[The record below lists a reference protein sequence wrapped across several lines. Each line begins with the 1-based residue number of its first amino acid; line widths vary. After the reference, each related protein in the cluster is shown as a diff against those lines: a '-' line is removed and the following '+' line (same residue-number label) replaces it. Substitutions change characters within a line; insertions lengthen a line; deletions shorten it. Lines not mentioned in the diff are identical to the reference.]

1 MALFFFLASLC
12 FDLGV
17 GVGGVGLFAFKS
29 QSMPCFLAFDF
40 QLQDIQLGLSV
51 LELKFSLV
59 ESLLQ
64 LPDLPLLDFK
74 WNVFDLQQLF
84 GIGPLR
90 AVLLKT
96 PRNETLQIF
105 WVFERNALDFLS
117 LYFHRQRHVVVG
129 QKRWLERAH
138 FVDQTP

>member
-1 MALFFFLASLC
+1 MEGRSSVGLQLTDSLNQRTVSLMALFFFLASLC

-74 WNVFDLQQLF
+74 
-84 GIGPLR
+84 
-90 AVLLKT
+90 
-96 PRNETLQIF
+96 
-105 WVFERNALDFLS
+105 
-117 LYFHRQRHVVVG
+117 
-129 QKRWLERAH
+129 
-138 FVDQTP
+138 